1 MIAFTRL
8 TNCIPLT
15 DTGIIGQVI
24 SNCVTSVLVNIE
36 KPCRSQDITR
46 LSFPKVKKMVRG
58 IYRMNVIGIAF
69 SLCRPISLL

>member
-8 TNCIPLT
+8 TNCLPLT

-24 SNCVTSVLVNIE
+24 SNCETSVLADIE

-46 LSFPKVKKMVRG
+46 FHFLRYKICQSNIKDECHW
-58 IYRMNVIGIAF
+58 N
-69 SLCRPISLL
+69 